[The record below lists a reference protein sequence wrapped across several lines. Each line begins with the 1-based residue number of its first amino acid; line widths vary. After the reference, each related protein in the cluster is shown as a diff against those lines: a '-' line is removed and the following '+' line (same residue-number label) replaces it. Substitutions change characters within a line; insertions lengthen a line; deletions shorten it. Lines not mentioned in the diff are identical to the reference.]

1 MNKDQIRNL
10 FATHDVPLGLKD
22 VWEVQG
28 TPVIKHSAL
37 ERLSAALKLV
47 WDLPREV
54 VVGNQD
60 VVVLVSAKRAD
71 GIMEWSYGECSVV
84 REGVQGNYKVSGRQA
99 AYPWAMAEKR
109 GKDRVIIKLA
119 GLHGAYSDEEADKFK
134 EALKNG
140 EADFSNGTTAATP
153 EADQGAAPAPAEEKA
168 PARRGRPSKAAQ
180 AAQAAPAPAEEP
192 RQEEPPHEELPPLE
206 EPEGE
211 PEREEAPPPPREP
224 ARAAPK
230 AANDAAPPPEPGD
243 DLKGKIDRAKSINAV
258 TDLMLAPETQAA
270 LAALPPSSRDDVR
283 EYAKAR
289 LVSLGWPAR
298 NTKAAAR

>member
-1 MNKDQIRNL
+1 MNKEQIRTL
-10 FATHDVPLGLKD
+10 FSTHGVPLGAKD

-60 VVVLVSAKRAD
+60 VVVLVSAKRTD

-119 GLHGAYSDEEADKFK
+119 GLHGAYSDEEADDFK
-134 EALKNG
+134 DALRNG
-140 EADFSNGTTAATP
+140 KAEFGAT
-153 EADQGAAPAPAEEKA
+153 APADEQSGDEEPARPPAEEKA
-168 PARRGRPSKAAQ
+168 PARRGRPPKAAQ
-180 AAQAAPAPAEEP
+180 SAPAPAEEP

-230 AANDAAPPPEPGD
+230 AANDAAPPPEPNDG
-243 DLKGKIDRAKSINAV
+243 LKGKIDRAKTINAV
-258 TDLMLAPETQAA
+258 TDLMLAPETQSA
-270 LAALPPSSRDDVR
+270 LAAMPPALRDEVR
-283 EYAKAR
+283 EYAKSR